1 MFGWLWFLIIGIIAG
16 WLAGHITRGKG
27 FGLLGNMIMGIIGA
41 LVGGFLFG
49 LLGLSAHGFI
59 GSLIAATV
67 GAVVFIFLVR
77 YLKKID

>member
-1 MFGWLWFLIIGIIAG
+1 MFGWLLFLIIGIIAG

-41 LVGGFLFG
+41 FVGGFLFG

-77 YLKKID
+77 YLKKIA

>member
-27 FGLLGNMIMGIIGA
+27 FGLLGDMVMGVIGA
-41 LVGGFLFG
+41 FVGGFLFG
-49 LLGLSAHGFI
+49 LVGLSAHGLI

-67 GAVVFIFLVR
+67 GAVAFIFLLR
-77 YLKKID
+77 YLKKFG

>member
-41 LVGGFLFG
+41 FVGGFLFG

-77 YLKKID
+77 YLKKIA